1 MRPHHNPPN
10 ARTKIQDV
18 LDMLRSN
25 KVLLD
30 PNTRYTKAEM
40 IAWCAS
46 WIKIYDQLQ
55 QSSQTAVLPRYRKR
69 NSALPPK
76 IGIIVTHDRDL
87 TNKPLSV
94 LI

>member
-40 IAWCAS
+40 DKDLRPAAAKLSDCDA
-46 WIKIYDQLQ
+46 
-55 QSSQTAVLPRYRKR
+55 T
-69 NSALPPK
+69 ALPQTQFCIAAK
-76 IGIIVTHDRDL
+76 DWNNHH
-87 TNKPLSV
+87 S
-94 LI
+94 

>member
-1 MRPHHNPPN
+1 MRLHHNPPN

-55 QSSQTAVLPRYRKR
+55 QSPQTAM
-69 NSALPPK
+69 PP
-76 IGIIVTHDRDL
+76 
-87 TNKPLSV
+87 PLSV